1 MIIPLPKHASHDQFS
16 PEMLQQQLQNLGS
29 SSDITASQ
37 WVFDGTTLNFSAL
50 MHLEQNNQHW
60 CAQLGMSPTWLARLL
75 LLEQCRGLRSS
86 VSIRSAFYTIAK
98 WLFWLFEQYNTGQHI
113 GREQRSLVITQND
126 LPELFGYLVMHT
138 LSAEGAPE
146 RRLTPCCFNLVEQY
160 FAIRDWRRT
169 LAQLGLKSIGFTSAF
184 SKNVQTKHW
193 KEVIEHV
200 SGGELSYAD
209 WKSGGSFNYLTLDY
223 GRHYIEHCTTF
234 FSQHISMAT
243 ALKLTLES
251 VDTIINLSGVHRFAC
266 TQSIHHFLQGK
277 DVTQLPRSI
286 THSNTSGRRR
296 VSDSNLLKIQQ
307 TTQTIYDRHLRP
319 LRASEAMLSDSEIA
333 AMAKHFHL
341 DDTSLNEQDWL
352 RQIVMVFLCKFDP
365 EHNVCSDETITLYDK
380 WLSEIVEPRLGG
392 LKKLEDWL
400 IYRWKAQHDE
410 VDTALP
416 TEEWFRYLGLVRR
429 EGATSTYLHEF
440 IARVADAGLTQVVAL
455 NGWRESEYG
464 WSLQDI
470 HITRNRDALDQHAM
484 PFRYSVKWVVPKTH
498 GEAKLNREITQST
511 YLAAQQLAKLVVA
524 SPSCPALYPSHNLKA
539 AEKSTQTVKYRVSN
553 LWRHFVDYYPPFVQ
567 LDKAQALDK
576 LREQAKSQVLTC
588 EEQQQL
594 SQLSEENEREEWTRL
609 LDDRLLIEAHR
620 RARAERERVIFFFE
634 TNSRQKLLE
643 RYCCGELPDSM
654 QQLLDKHLCDAT
666 KEDIQSRAASLD
678 FPASYTKVVVNE
690 VMEGCLYPTPHAL
703 RHIWAEAVYRRF
715 DGDVGWMI
723 RSQFKHV
730 SQSMW
735 LAYIRNKDN
744 RRQHDTVKRRAINSL
759 LSNYMKKKGKGFAGK
774 LNTLLRRAFAKTQVV
789 NTEKI
794 DGLVAQFA
802 EQEIKD
808 IKSNPWGFCILLK
821 RNQHRAKCAVGGA
834 PQRQNAC
841 AGLCLDCVNNLSQ
854 EGNVQGILLAIGNDI
869 KLLETPGVPAAWRE
883 PALATVKN
891 ALKHLKKL
899 SVNEQI
905 IDALQ
910 ASLNTKEHAA

>member
-16 PEMLQQQLQNLGS
+16 PALLQQQLQNLGS
-29 SSDITASQ
+29 SSDIAASQ
-37 WVFDGTTLNFSAL
+37 WVFDGTKLNFSAL
-50 MHLEQNNQHW
+50 MDLEQDNPHW

-75 LLEQCRGLRSS
+75 LLEQCRGLRGFN
-86 VSIRSAFYTIAK
+86 SIRNAFYAITK
-98 WLFWLFEQYNTGQHI
+98 WLFWLFERYNTEQHI
-113 GREQRSLVITQND
+113 GREQSSLVITQHD
-126 LPELFGYLVMHT
+126 LPELFEYFVMHAVST
-138 LSAEGAPE
+138 EGAPE
-146 RRLTPCCFNLVEQY
+146 RRLVPCSFHTIDRGI
-160 FAIRDWRRT
+160 AIRDWRRT
-169 LAQLGLKSIGFTSAF
+169 LAQLGLKSIGFTSI
-184 SKNVQTKHW
+184 SSRNVQTKHW

-200 SGGELSYAD
+200 SGGKLSYAD
-209 WKSGGSFNYLTLDY
+209 WTSGGSFNYLTLDY

-234 FSQHISMAT
+234 FSQHIAMAT
-243 ALKLTLES
+243 ALKLTFES
-251 VDTIINLSGVHRFAC
+251 VDTITSLSGVHRWVC
-266 TQSIHHFLQGK
+266 SLLIPHFLQGK
-277 DVTQLPRSI
+277 DVAQLPRNI
-286 THSNTSGRRR
+286 THQTNGRRK

-307 TTQTIYDRHLRP
+307 ATQTIYERHLRP
-319 LRASEAMLSDSEIA
+319 LRANEAMLSDSEIT
-333 AMAKHFHL
+333 AMAKHFHH
-341 DDTSLNEQDWL
+341 DGTSLNEQDWL

-365 EHNVCSDETITLYDK
+365 VHNVCSDETIALHDK
-380 WLSEIVEPRLGG
+380 WLSEIVGPRLGG
-392 LKKLEDWL
+392 LNKLKDWL
-400 IYRWKAQHDE
+400 SSRWQAQHDE

-416 TEEWFRYLGLVRR
+416 TEEWFRDLGLVIR
-429 EGATSTYLHEF
+429 EGVSSTYLHEF

-470 HITRNRDALDQHAM
+470 HITRNRDALDQHSM
-484 PFRYSVKWVVPKTH
+484 PFRYSVKCVVPKTH

-511 YLAAQQLAKLVVA
+511 YLAAQQLAQLVRA
-524 SPSCPALYPSHNLKA
+524 SPGCPALYPSHNLKV
-539 AEKSTQTVKYRVSN
+539 AEKSAEMVKHRVSK

-567 LDKAQALDK
+567 LGKAQALDK
-576 LREQAKSQVLTC
+576 LREQAKTQVLTY

-594 SQLSEENEREEWTRL
+594 SQLSEESKREDWTHL

-620 RARAERERVIFFFE
+620 RARDERERVIFFLE
-634 TNSRQKLLE
+634 EKARKKLLE
-643 RYCCGELPDSM
+643 RYCSDQLPDSM

-678 FPASYTKVVVNE
+678 FPVSYTRVVVNE
-690 VMEGCLYPTPHAL
+690 VMEGCLYPTPHAF

-744 RRQHDTVKRRAINSL
+744 RRQHDTVKRRVINSL

-774 LNTLLRRAFAKTQVV
+774 LNTLLRRTFAKTQVV

-802 EQEIKD
+802 KQEIKD

-821 RNQHRAKCAVGGA
+821 RNQHRAKCAVGGT

-841 AGLCLDCVNNLSQ
+841 AGLCLGCVNNLSQ
-854 EGNVQGILLAIGNDI
+854 DGNVQGILLAIGNDI
-869 KLLETPGVPAAWRE
+869 KLLEAPGVPTAWRE

-905 IDALQ
+905 INALQ
-910 ASLNTKEHAA
+910 ASLNTKENAA

>member
-16 PEMLQQQLQNLGS
+16 PALLQQQLQNLGS
-29 SSDITASQ
+29 SSNIAASQ
-37 WVFDGTTLNFSAL
+37 WVFDGTKLNFSAL
-50 MHLEQNNQHW
+50 MDLEQDNPHW
-60 CAQLGMSPTWLARLL
+60 CAQLGMSPAWLARLI
-75 LLEQCRGLRSS
+75 LLEQCRGLRSLS
-86 VSIRSAFYTIAK
+86 SIRNAFYTITK
-98 WLFWLFEQYNTGQHI
+98 WLFWLFERYNTEQHI
-113 GREQRSLVITQND
+113 GREQSSLVITQND
-126 LPELFGYLVMHT
+126 LSELFEYLVMHDV
-138 LSAEGAPE
+138 SAEGAPE
-146 RRLTPCCFNLVEQY
+146 RRLTPCS
-160 FAIRDWRRT
+160 FAIIDKAIAIREWRRT

-184 SKNVQTKHW
+184 SKHVQTKHW
-193 KEVIEHV
+193 KVVIEHV

-234 FSQHISMAT
+234 FSQHIAMAT
-243 ALKLTLES
+243 ALKLTYKS
-251 VDTIINLSGVHRFAC
+251 VDTITSLSGVHHWAC
-266 TQSIHHFLQGK
+266 IDSISHFLQGK
-277 DVTQLPRSI
+277 EVDQLPEYI
-286 THSNTSGRRR
+286 TQHATNGHRK
-296 VSDSNLLKIQQ
+296 VSDSNLLKIQKAI
-307 TTQTIYDRHLRP
+307 QTIYERHLRP
-319 LRASEAMLSDSEIA
+319 LRASEAMLSDSEIT
-333 AMAKHFHL
+333 AMAQHFHL
-341 DDTSLNEQDWL
+341 DGTSLNEQDWL

-365 EHNVCSDETITLYDK
+365 VHNVCSDDTIALHDK
-380 WLSEIVEPRLGG
+380 WLSEMVEPELGS

-400 IYRWKAQHDE
+400 SSRWQAQYDK

-416 TEEWFRYLGLVRR
+416 TEQWFRDLGLVIR
-429 EGATSTYLHEF
+429 EGAKSTYLHEF
-440 IARVADAGLTQVVAL
+440 IARVADAGLIQVVAL

-470 HITRNRDALDQHAM
+470 HITRNRDALDQHTM
-484 PFRYSVKWVVPKTH
+484 PFRYSVKWVIPKTH
-498 GEAKLNREITQST
+498 DKAKLNREITQST
-511 YLAAQQLAKLVVA
+511 YLAAQQLAQLVVA
-524 SPSCPALYPSHNLKA
+524 SHGCPALYPSYRFKA
-539 AEKSTQTVKYRVSN
+539 AQTSEEAVAGRVSN

-567 LDKAQALDK
+567 LGKAQALDK
-576 LREQAKSQVLTC
+576 LREQAKTQVLTY

-594 SQLSEENEREEWTRL
+594 SQLSEESKREDWTHL
-609 LDDRLLIEAHR
+609 LDDRLLTEAHR
-620 RARAERERVIFFFE
+620 RARDERERVIFFFE
-634 TNSRQKLLE
+634 KDARGKLLK
-643 RYCCGELPDSM
+643 RYCRGELPDSM

-678 FPASYTKVVVNE
+678 FPRNYTKAVVNE
-690 VMEGCLYPTPHAL
+690 VMEGCLYPTPHAF

-774 LNTLLRRAFAKTQVV
+774 LNTLLRRTFAKTHVV

-821 RNQHRAKCAVGGA
+821 RNQHRAKCVDKGT
-834 PQRQNAC
+834 PQRENAC
-841 AGLCLDCVNNLSQ
+841 AGLCLGCVNNLTQ

-869 KLLETPGVPAAWRE
+869 KTLETPGVPTAWRE
-883 PALATVKN
+883 RALTTVKN

-905 IDALQ
+905 INALQ
-910 ASLNTKEHAA
+910 ASLNTKENAA

>member
-1 MIIPLPKHASHDQFS
+1 MKIPLPKHASHDQFS
-16 PEMLQQQLQNLGS
+16 PELLQQQLKNLGS

-37 WVFDGTTLNFSAL
+37 WAFDGLTVNFSAL
-50 MHLEQNNQHW
+50 MHLEQDNPHW
-60 CAQLGMSPTWLARLL
+60 CAQIGMSPAWLARLL
-75 LLEQCRGLRSS
+75 LLEQCRGLRGST
-86 VSIRSAFYTIAK
+86 SIHYAFSAITK
-98 WLFWLFEQYNTGQHI
+98 WLFWLFERYHTGQHI
-113 GREQRSLVITQND
+113 GREQSSLVITQND
-126 LPELFGYLVMHT
+126 LQELFEYLVMHAM
-138 LSAEGAPE
+138 SEEGVPE
-146 RRLTPCCFNLVEQY
+146 RRLTPCSFGIIDKGI
-160 FAIRDWRRT
+160 AIRDWRRT
-169 LAQLGLKSIGFTSAF
+169 LAQLGLNSIGFTSAF

-193 KEVIEHV
+193 KEVIERA
-200 SGGELSYAD
+200 SRGELSYAD

-234 FSQHISMAT
+234 FSQHIAMAT

-251 VDTIINLSGVHRFAC
+251 VDTIMNLSGAHRLAC

-277 DVTQLPRSI
+277 EVNQLPRGI
-286 THSNTSGRRR
+286 TQNNNGYRK

-307 TTQTIYDRHLRP
+307 ATQTVYDRHLRP

-333 AMAKHFHL
+333 AMAKEFNL
-341 DDTSLNEQDWL
+341 DDTSLNEQGWL

-365 EHNVCSDETITLYDK
+365 VHNVCSDVTIALHDK
-380 WLSEIVEPRLGG
+380 WLAGIVGPRLGG
-392 LKKLEDWL
+392 LKKLRGWL
-400 IYRWKAQHDE
+400 SSRWQTLHDE

-416 TEEWFRYLGLVRR
+416 TEEWFRDLGLVIR
-429 EGATSTYLHEF
+429 EGGGRSTYLHEF
-440 IARVADAGLTQVVAL
+440 IARVIDAGLAQVVAL

-470 HITRNRDALDQHAM
+470 HITRNRDALDQHTM
-484 PFRYSVKWVVPKTH
+484 PFRYSVKWVVPKTS

-511 YLAAQQLAKLVVA
+511 YLAAQQLAQLVMA
-524 SPSCPALYPSHNLKA
+524 SPGCPALYPSRNLKA
-539 AEKSTQTVKYRVSN
+539 AEKSAEPVSNRFAN

-576 LREQAKSQVLTC
+576 LRVQAKAQVLTC

-594 SQLSEENEREEWTRL
+594 SQLSEESKREDWTRL

-620 RARAERERVIFFFE
+620 RARDERERVIFFLE
-634 TNSRQKLLE
+634 TAARRKLLE
-643 RYCCGELPDSM
+643 RYCCSELPDSM
-654 QQLLDKHLCDAT
+654 QKLLDKHLCDAT
-666 KEDIQSRAASLD
+666 KQDIQSRAASLD
-678 FPASYTKVVVNE
+678 FPVSYTKAVVHE
-690 VMEGCLYPTPHAL
+690 MMEGCLYPTPHAF

-723 RSQFKHV
+723 RSQFKHI

-774 LNTLLRRAFAKTQVV
+774 LNTLLRRTFAKTQVV

-821 RNQHRAKCAVGGA
+821 RNQHRAKCAVGGT

-841 AGLCLDCVNNLSQ
+841 AGLCLGCVNNLSQ

-869 KLLETPGVPAAWRE
+869 KLLETPGVPTAWRE
-883 PALATVKN
+883 PALTTVKN

-905 IDALQ
+905 INALQ
-910 ASLNTKEHAA
+910 ASLNTKENAA